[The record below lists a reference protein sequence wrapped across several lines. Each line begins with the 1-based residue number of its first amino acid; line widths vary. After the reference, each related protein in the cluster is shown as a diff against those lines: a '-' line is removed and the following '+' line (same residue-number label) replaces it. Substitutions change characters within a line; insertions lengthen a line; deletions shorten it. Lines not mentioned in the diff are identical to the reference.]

1 MKLASRNI
9 KILVLSIGLLV
20 IWALLKWTKFGLGF
34 YFSDLYVH
42 DQLSRLWIL
51 GDPLLHDNRFG
62 NHLALHNFFLT
73 PFLAIFTAPLGVPG
87 LFVVHLLIITI
98 GIILYLK
105 HSEPTPFNLLILFGL
120 FLGPFAYWLFD
131 NRPYGWHPE
140 LLYFPLSWILATS
153 LKFRQSKSI
162 FFCAL
167 AMILLREDGVIL
179 FWTIATFYLI
189 EHRKYP
195 LLSKKVILLSLG
207 CLFIFISGLTLLSF
221 SGDGNSRLGEA
232 LQHLQSQP
240 SASLLNL
247 LTAFGQFLLI
257 SLPFTVLYLTQHAM
271 RKWLIL
277 MGVSIP
283 LILAA
288 WISGLH
294 YFPDTYHGMLWQPRI
309 AGLWAVLI
317 AGLVLENQGP
327 FFPKKKWQMMA
338 GILMLWTMQFGLL
351 IGIRNHNLF
360 FMTTDIWKEEA
371 VYSRDPLYGSYKKL
385 ALEVEHR
392 KAVAVPYEYFHL
404 FHRHVIIWPDY
415 PEKKLRNPD
424 YILARD
430 IDSLWHRRYY
440 SGYDSLQIQTG
451 LWLKWC
457 KELAPPQSLT
467 K

>member
-1 MKLASRNI
+1 M
-9 KILVLSIGLLV
+9 
-20 IWALLKWTKFGLGF
+20 GF

-51 GDPLLHDNRFG
+51 GEPFLHDNRFG
-62 NHLALHNFFLT
+62 NHLAMHNFFLS
-73 PFLAIFTAPLGVPG
+73 PWMAIFTVPFGVPG
-87 LFVVHLLIITI
+87 LFAAHLFLIVI
-98 GIILYLK
+98 GVILFLK
-105 HSEPTPFNLLILFGL
+105 HTPLYTNNFVLLFGL

-140 LLYFPLSWILATS
+140 LLYFPLAWILATT
-153 LKFRQSKSI
+153 LKFKHSKSL
-162 FFCAL
+162 FFCAF
-167 AMILLREDGVIL
+167 AIILLREDGVIL
-179 FWTIATFYLI
+179 FWTITTFYLI
-189 EHRKYP
+189 AHRKYP
-195 LLSKKVILLSLG
+195 LLSKEVILLSLG

-232 LQHLQSQP
+232 LQHLLYQP
-240 SASLLNL
+240 GASLLNL
-247 LTAFGQFLLI
+247 LIAFGQFLLI
-257 SLPFTVLYLTQHAM
+257 SLPFLILYLTQHAM

-277 MGVSIP
+277 MGLSIP

-309 AGLWAVLI
+309 AGLWGVLI
-317 AGLVLENQGP
+317 AGLVLENHETYI
-327 FFPKKKWQMMA
+327 PKKKWQVMA
-338 GILMLWTMQFGLL
+338 GILLLWAIQFGLL
-351 IGIRNHNLF
+351 MGIRNHNLF
-360 FMTTDIWKEEA
+360 TMTTDIWKEQA
-371 VYSRDPLYGSYKKL
+371 VYARDPFYDSYKKL

-392 KAVAVPYEYFHL
+392 QAVSVPYEYFHL

-424 YILARD
+424 YILVRD

-440 SGYDSLQIQTG
+440 SRYDSLQIQTG
-451 LWLKWC
+451 LWLKWR
-457 KELAPPQSLT
+457 KELAPPQSLA